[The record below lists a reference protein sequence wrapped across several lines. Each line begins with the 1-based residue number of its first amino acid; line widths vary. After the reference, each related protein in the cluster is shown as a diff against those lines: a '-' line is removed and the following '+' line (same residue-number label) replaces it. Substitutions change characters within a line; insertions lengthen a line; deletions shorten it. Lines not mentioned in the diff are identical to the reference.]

1 MFQENKLY
9 FLFNDVDTN
18 LILKSI
24 DATQLTFLDEKTAIT
39 TSTLDQIQPLNDCEL
54 QHIFWDY
61 NSIDGAITQNSFSV
75 KVNPQ
80 EANDSFTHVI
90 ACLNEY
96 KNGSDGGWTNK
107 RWKY

>member
-1 MFQENKLY
+1 MFQENKLS
-9 FLFNDVDTN
+9 FLFNDANAN

-24 DATQLTFLDEKTAIT
+24 DATQLTSLDVKTAIT

-75 KVNPQ
+75 KMIPQ
-80 EANDSFTHVI
+80 EANDSFTHAI
-90 ACLNEY
+90 ACLDEY
-96 KNGSDGGWTNK
+96 
-107 RWKY
+107 